1 MFLCPCLLKCWSKER
16 QATLGWRGQMV
27 PPCQAS
33 PLPGS
38 AHGWWARRMWPGDHP
53 IIPNMGWDT
62 SADPSQCQQWLLS
75 LVSISESGSGASFV
89 CHAQTPEQN
98 RNAGSLVP
106 PCFWVKA
113 GLFWDAWS
121 MIVAKIDTSNTERFL
136 CAVTAKR
143 QLRRRSRGIHLSLKS
158 VAPVTFRFGTK
169 RHTSNKK
176 HDFFIHWISSF
187 GLNFSVITLLP
198 MVYFPLATTCYNRGL
213 VGTS

>member
-1 MFLCPCLLKCWSKER
+1 MRHQCWSFAVPAVTVEFSFHLWVWEWCVVCLPRPNTRTESER
-16 QATLGWRGQMV
+16 WK
-27 PPCQAS
+27 
-33 PLPGS
+33 PGS
-38 AHGWWARRMWPGDHP
+38 
-53 IIPNMGWDT
+53 T
-62 SADPSQCQQWLLS
+62 VLL
-75 LVSISESGSGASFV
+75 GF
-89 CHAQTPEQN
+89 
-98 RNAGSLVP
+98 
-106 PCFWVKA
+106 KA

-121 MIVAKIDTSNTERFL
+121 MIVAKIDTSHTERFL

-158 VAPVTFRFGTK
+158 VVPVTFRFGTK